1 METFWRDIRQT
12 LRWMARQK
20 GFTAAACLTLA
31 LGIGANTAI
40 FSIVWGVLLK
50 PLPYADPGRLVQVW
64 EEHPGAN
71 APLRGAYF
79 SDVTLESWSRS
90 MSTLEGVAA
99 YSDDVLTVG
108 REQPER
114 LPGASV
120 SPALFPLLRVAPAA
134 GRFFL
139 PEEAAKDAPCV
150 AVLSHTL
157 WSRRFG
163 SSPAAVGRSIVVEGR
178 SCSVVGVAPA
188 GFSFPTPG
196 VALWLPYVI
205 DPPRTPQQRGI
216 VVFSALARL
225 RPGATPLQAEAE
237 GTAAAR
243 AVPRPMVADMLF
255 GKGKPVEVH
264 VRPFAEA
271 TTARVRPALLVLS
284 VGVGLVLLIACA
296 NVSNLFLARSLA
308 RRRELAIRA
317 ALGASRSRLAAQ
329 LFTESLVLSLCGGAL
344 GLLLAWAFTTAI
356 PALAP
361 ANLPRI
367 EEIRLDGR
375 VLAFAGIVSVY
386 AGLLS
391 GLVPTWRGLHT
402 GPAPALHEG
411 DHRVTSGAGKGLRS
425 SLLVAEAAL
434 AVVLLIGAG
443 LLARSFGR
451 LLATD
456 GGYDPGHVLT
466 AQLYLPDAPDAE
478 KNPARNSSR
487 NMAIVDAI
495 LARLRALPGV
505 TAAGVANMAPLGGST
520 SIRAFALPAGKP
532 GGERTIARAT
542 SWTVTP
548 DYGRAAGLRI
558 RSGRFLEAGDVT
570 AGTQAV
576 VVNEELVRLYLADG
590 RPVVGRRWTG
600 AFGTAEEVTEVTEIV
615 GVVANV
621 LKDGADR
628 PPQPEIYLPA
638 GRTTG
643 GAFEQPYLLVRTKGD
658 PLALAPDL
666 RRLVRETEPRAA
678 LDNVDRLTGRL
689 SAAVA
694 QPRFAA
700 LVASVFAALALLLAA
715 TGLYGV
721 LTYSVSQRRREMGIR
736 GALGATRAGLLGL
749 VLREGLLL
757 TVAGLVLGLGAS
769 LAVTRLM
776 ASLLFGVT
784 PLDALSFAAAPLA
797 LLGVAAAACLIPAR
811 RAAAVDPAEAL
822 RSE

>member
-1 METFWRDIRQT
+1 METLWRDVRQT

-20 GFTAAACLTLA
+20 GFTAAVCLTLA

-40 FSIVWGVLLK
+40 FSIVYGVLLK
-50 PLPYADPGRLVQVW
+50 PLPYADPDRLVQVS
-64 EEHPGAN
+64 EEHPTAN

-90 MSTLEGVAA
+90 MGTLEGVAA
-99 YSDDVLTVG
+99 YSDEVLTVG
-108 REQPER
+108 REEPER

-120 SPALFPLLRVAPAA
+120 SPVLFPLLGVAPAA

-139 PEEAAKDAPCV
+139 AEEATQGAPCV
-150 AVLSHTL
+150 VVLSHAL
-157 WSRRFG
+157 WSSRFG
-163 SSPAAVGRSIVVEGR
+163 SNPAAIGRSIFVEGR
-178 SCSVVGVAPA
+178 PCSVVGVAPP
-188 GFSFPTPG
+188 GFSLPIPG
-196 VALWLPYVI
+196 TALWLPYVI
-205 DPPRTPQQRGI
+205 NPPQDPQQRGI
-216 VVFSALARL
+216 EIFSALGRL
-225 RPGATPLQAEAE
+225 RPGVTPLQAEAE

-243 AVPRPMVADMLF
+243 AVPRPMAADLLF

-271 TTARVRPALLVLS
+271 TTARIRPALLMLAVA
-284 VGVGLVLLIACA
+284 VGLVLLIACA
-296 NVSNLFLARSLA
+296 NVSNLFLARSIA
-308 RRRELAIRA
+308 RQRELAIRA
-317 ALGASRSRLAAQ
+317 ALGASRRRLAAQ
-329 LFTESLVLSLCGGAL
+329 LLTESLVLSLCGGAL
-344 GLLLAWAFTTAI
+344 GLLLAWGIAEAL

-361 ANLPRI
+361 DALPRL

-375 VLAFAGIVSVY
+375 VLAFAGVISVY
-386 AGLLS
+386 AGMLS
-391 GLVPTWRGLHT
+391 GLVPTWRGLHI
-402 GPAPALHEG
+402 GPGHSLHQG

-425 SLLVAEAAL
+425 GLLVAEAAL

-443 LLARSFGR
+443 LLARSFGE
-451 LLATD
+451 LLAAE
-456 GGYDPGHVLT
+456 GGYDPEHVLT
-466 AQLYLPDAPDAE
+466 AQLFLPDAGE
-478 KNPARNSSR
+478 NPARN
-487 NMAIVDAI
+487 IETVDAI

-505 TAAGVANMAPLGGST
+505 AAAGVANMAPLGSST
-520 SIRAFALPAGKP
+520 TIRALALPTGGS
-532 GGERTIARAT
+532 GGEPNIIRAT
-542 SWTVTP
+542 AWTVTP
-548 DYGRAAGLRI
+548 DYGRAIGLRV

-570 AGTQAV
+570 AGTQAL

-590 RPVVGRRWTG
+590 RPVVGRRWNG
-600 AFGTAEEVTEVTEIV
+600 AFGTDEEVTEIV

-638 GRTTG
+638 RRTTG
-643 GAFEQPYLLVRTKGD
+643 GAFQQPYLLVRTTGD

-666 RRLVRETEPRAA
+666 RRLVREIEPQAA
-678 LDNVDRLTGRL
+678 LDDVDRLTSRL
-689 SAAVA
+689 SKTVA

-700 LVASVFAALALLLAA
+700 LVTSVFAALALLLAA

-736 GALGATRAGLLGL
+736 GALGATRARLLGL
-749 VLREGLLL
+749 VLREGLVL
-757 TVAGLVLGLGAS
+757 TVAGLVLGLGAA

-784 PLDALSFAAAPLA
+784 PLDAVSFATAPLA
-797 LLGVAAAACLIPAR
+797 LLGVATAACLIPAR

>member
-1 METFWRDIRQT
+1 METLWRDVRQT
-12 LRWMARQK
+12 LRWMMRQK

-50 PLPYADPGRLVQVW
+50 PLPYADPERLVQVS
-64 EEHPGAN
+64 EEHPTAN
-71 APLRGAYF
+71 APMPGAYF

-90 MSTLEGVAA
+90 MRTLERVAA
-99 YSDDVLTVG
+99 YSDGVLTVG
-108 REQPER
+108 REEPER
-114 LPGASV
+114 LPGAAV

-139 PEEAAKDAPCV
+139 PEEATKGAPCV
-150 AVLSHTL
+150 VVLSHAL
-157 WSRRFG
+157 WSSRFG
-163 SSPAAVGRSIVVEGR
+163 SRPAAVGRSLFVEGR
-178 SCSVVGVAPA
+178 PCSVVGVAPP
-188 GFSFPTPG
+188 GFSFPAPG
-196 VALWLPYVI
+196 TALWLPYVI
-205 DPPRTPQQRGI
+205 APPPQDPQQRGI
-216 VVFSALARL
+216 ETFSALGRL
-225 RPGATPLQAEAE
+225 RPGVTPLQAAAE

-243 AVPRPMVADMLF
+243 AVPRPMAADLLF
-255 GKGKPVEVH
+255 GKGKPVEVR
-264 VRPFAEA
+264 VRPFGEA
-271 TTARVRPALLVLS
+271 TTARVRPALVVLA

-317 ALGASRSRLAAQ
+317 ALGASRGRLAAQ

-344 GLLLAWAFTTAI
+344 GLLLAWGLAKAL

-361 ANLPRI
+361 DDLPRL

-375 VLAFAGIVSVY
+375 VLAFAGVISVY

-391 GLVPTWRGLHT
+391 GLLPTWRGLHV

-443 LLARSFGR
+443 LLARSFGE
-451 LLATD
+451 LLAAD
-456 GGYDPGHVLT
+456 GGYDPEHVLT
-466 AQLYLPDAPDAE
+466 ARLFLPDAGE
-478 KNPARNSSR
+478 NPARNFD
-487 NMAIVDAI
+487 NVDAI

-505 TAAGVANMAPLGGST
+505 AAAGAANMAPLGGST
-520 SIRAFALPAGKP
+520 TIRTLALPAGGP
-532 GGERTIARAT
+532 GGAPTMIRAT
-542 SWTVTP
+542 AWTVTP
-548 DYGRAAGLRI
+548 DYGRAAGLHI

-570 AGTQAV
+570 AGTQAL
-576 VVNEELVRLYLADG
+576 VVNEELVRLYLTDG
-590 RPVVGRRWTG
+590 RPVVGRRWSG
-600 AFGTAEEVTEVTEIV
+600 AFGAAEQVTEIV

-621 LKDGADR
+621 LKDGVDR
-628 PPQPEIYLPA
+628 LPQPEIYLPA
-638 GRTTG
+638 RRTTG
-643 GAFEQPYLLVRTKGD
+643 EAFQQPYLLVRTTGD

-666 RRLVRETEPRAA
+666 RRLVREIEPHAA
-678 LDNVDRLTGRL
+678 LDDVGRLTGRL

-700 LVASVFAALALLLAA
+700 LVTSAFAALALLLAA

-757 TVAGLVLGLGAS
+757 TVAGLVLGLGAA

-784 PLDALSFAAAPLA
+784 PLDAVSFAAAPLA
-797 LLGVAAAACLIPAR
+797 MLGVAAAACLIPAY

>member
-1 METFWRDIRQT
+1 METLWRDVRQT

-40 FSIVWGVLLK
+40 FSIVYGVLLK
-50 PLPYADPGRLVQVW
+50 PLPYADPDRLVQVS
-64 EEHPGAN
+64 EEHPTAN
-71 APLRGAYF
+71 APLRGAYL
-79 SDVTLESWSRS
+79 SDVTLESWSKGMR
-90 MSTLEGVAA
+90 TLEGVAA
-99 YSDDVLTVG
+99 YSDEVLTVG
-108 REQPER
+108 REEPER

-139 PEEAAKDAPCV
+139 PEEAAKGAPCV

-157 WSRRFG
+157 WSSRFG
-163 SSPAAVGRSIVVEGR
+163 ASPAAVGRSLFVEGR
-178 SCSVVGVAPA
+178 PCSIVGVAPA
-188 GFSFPTPG
+188 GFSFPIPG
-196 VALWLPYVI
+196 TALWLPYVI
-205 DPPRTPQQRGI
+205 DPPQDPRQRGI
-216 VVFSALARL
+216 EVFEALGRL
-225 RPGATPLQAEAE
+225 RPGVTPLQAETE

-243 AVPRPMVADMLF
+243 AVPRPMAADLLF
-255 GKGKPVEVH
+255 GKGKPVVVH
-264 VRPFAEA
+264 VRPFAAA
-271 TTARVRPALLVLS
+271 TTARVRPALIVLA

-308 RRRELAIRA
+308 RRRELAVRA
-317 ALGASRSRLAAQ
+317 ALGASRGRLAAQ
-329 LFTESLVLSLCGGAL
+329 LFTESLVLSLGGGAL
-344 GLLLAWAFTTAI
+344 GLLLAWGLAKAV

-361 ANLPRI
+361 ADLPRL

-391 GLVPTWRGLHT
+391 GLVPTWRGLHI

-425 SLLVAEAAL
+425 GLLVAEAAL

-443 LLARSFGR
+443 LLARSFGE
-451 LLATD
+451 LLAAD
-456 GGYDPGHVLT
+456 GGYNPEHVLT
-466 AQLYLPDAPDAE
+466 AELFLPDAGE
-478 KNPARNSSR
+478 NPTR
-487 NMAIVDAI
+487 NMEIVDAI

-505 TAAGVANMAPLGGST
+505 AAAGAANMAPLGSST
-520 SIRAFALPAGKP
+520 SIRGFTLPAGRP
-532 GGERTIARAT
+532 GGEPAMVQANAWI
-542 SWTVTP
+542 VTP
-548 DYGRAAGLRI
+548 DFGRAAGLHV
-558 RSGRFLEAGDVT
+558 RSGRFLEAGDVS
-570 AGTQAV
+570 AGTQAL
-576 VVNEELVRLYLADG
+576 VVNEELVRLYLNDG

-600 AFGTAEEVTEVTEIV
+600 VLGTDQQVTEIV

-628 PPQPEIYLPA
+628 PPQPEIYLAA
-638 GRTTG
+638 GRTSG
-643 GAFEQPYLLVRTKGD
+643 GAFQQPYLLVRTTGD

-666 RRLVRETEPRAA
+666 RRIVREIEPHAA
-678 LDNVDRLTGRL
+678 LDDVDRLTHRL

-700 LVASVFAALALLLAA
+700 LVTSVFAALALLLAA
-715 TGLYGV
+715 TGLHGV

-749 VLREGLLL
+749 ILREGLIL
-757 TVAGLVLGLGAS
+757 TVAGLAIGLAASLGL
-769 LAVTRLM
+769 TRLM

-784 PLDALSFAAAPLA
+784 PFDAISFAAAPLA
-797 LLGVAAAACLIPAR
+797 LLGVAAAACLIPAY

>member
-1 METFWRDIRQT
+1 METLWRDIRQT
-12 LRWMARQK
+12 LRWMVRQK

-71 APLRGAYF
+71 APLRGSFF

-99 YSDDVLTVG
+99 YSDEVLTVG
-108 REQPER
+108 REEPER

-120 SPALFPLLRVAPAA
+120 SPSLFPLLRVAPAA

-150 AVLSHTL
+150 VVLSHAL
-157 WSRRFG
+157 WSHRFG
-163 SSPAAVGRSIVVEGR
+163 SSPAAVGRSIFVEGR
-178 SCSVVGVAPA
+178 PCSVVGVAPA

-196 VALWLPYVI
+196 VALWVPYVI

-255 GKGKPVEVH
+255 GKGKPVEVY

-271 TTARVRPALLVLS
+271 TTARVRPALVVLA

-308 RRRELAIRA
+308 RRRELAVRS

-344 GLLLAWAFTTAI
+344 GLLFAWGFTAAI

-402 GPAPALHEG
+402 GPAPSLHEG

-451 LLATD
+451 LLAAD

-466 AQLYLPDAPDAE
+466 AQLYLPDAE
-478 KNPARNSSR
+478 KNPARNSSH
-487 NMAIVDAI
+487 NMEIVDTI

-505 TAAGVANMAPLGGST
+505 TAAGAANMAPLEGST
-520 SIRAFALPAGKP
+520 TIRSFALPADKP

-542 SWTVTP
+542 SWTVTS
-548 DYGRAAGLRI
+548 DYGRAAGLHI

-590 RPVVGRRWTG
+590 RPVVGRRWIG
-600 AFGTAEEVTEVTEIV
+600 AFGTAEEVTEIV

-643 GAFEQPYLLVRTKGD
+643 GALQQPYLLVRTTGD

-666 RRLVRETEPRAA
+666 RRLVRETEPHAT

-689 SAAVA
+689 SATVA

-700 LVASVFAALALLLAA
+700 LVASVFAALALFLAA

-757 TVAGLVLGLGAS
+757 TVTGLVLGLGVA